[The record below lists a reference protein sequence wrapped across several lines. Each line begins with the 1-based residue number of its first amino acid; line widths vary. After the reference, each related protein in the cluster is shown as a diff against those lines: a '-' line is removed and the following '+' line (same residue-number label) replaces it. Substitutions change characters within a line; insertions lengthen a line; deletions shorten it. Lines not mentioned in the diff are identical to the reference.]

1 MKTLSASDIK
11 TALDELNGW
20 SHADHALT
28 KTFKFADFTEAFAFL
43 TRVAF
48 IAEELGHHPN
58 IENVYNTVTL
68 SLNTHDAG
76 NTVTEKDVALA
87 TRIQAL

>member
-20 SHADHALT
+20 SHADHTLT
-28 KTFKFADFTEAFAFL
+28 KTFKFADFREAFAFL

-48 IAEELGHHPN
+48 IAEELGHHPH

-68 SLNTHDAG
+68 SLSTHDAG